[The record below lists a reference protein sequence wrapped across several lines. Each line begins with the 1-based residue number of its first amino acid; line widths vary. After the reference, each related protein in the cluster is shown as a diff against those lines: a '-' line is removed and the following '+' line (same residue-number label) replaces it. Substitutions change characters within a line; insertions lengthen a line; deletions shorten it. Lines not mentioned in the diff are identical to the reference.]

1 MLWSMNVSCKV
12 ISFYFI
18 YYFLGLGLFVRT
30 NAVQMKENNCK
41 FWYLQPEHL
50 YVIMFLQNFFFP
62 LDLFTEVVWELNI
75 P

>member
-1 MLWSMNVSCKV
+1 MAQLYLSLAFRITRKSECLHIQMVLSPVLMLWSMNVSCKV

-41 FWYLQPEHL
+41 F
-50 YVIMFLQNFFFP
+50 
-62 LDLFTEVVWELNI
+62 
-75 P
+75 